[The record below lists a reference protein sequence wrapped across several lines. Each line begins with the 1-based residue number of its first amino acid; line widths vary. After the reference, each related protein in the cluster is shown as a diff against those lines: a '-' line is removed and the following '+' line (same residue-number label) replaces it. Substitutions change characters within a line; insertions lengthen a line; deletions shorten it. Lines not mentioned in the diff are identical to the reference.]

1 MSLNCERPNRGR
13 KPLVSV
19 EINGGRRA
27 LVFLLP
33 RTPCLSKVRS
43 DGLIKRGVSESVDEI
58 FPCAAR
64 FDSMGFGLVSF
75 ERVTVDSSIQ
85 VGVSGPTVWVKVEG
99 KGSFLNS
106 GNLKEFSREMLDRG
120 YREFVVDL
128 ADCAMMD
135 STFMGTMASVALRL
149 KEIGHGHLHIVHCGN
164 RSQQLLSGLG
174 LDQIFDIHSDGTGTP
189 ECEAL
194 EQASRSQTLDSRK
207 KEQAETMLEAHEALC
222 EAAPE
227 NIFRFKD
234 VLDFLRQDL
243 RHETSSK

>member
-1 MSLNCERPNRGR
+1 MQLFKRSFPNQLIGD
-13 KPLVSV
+13 PP
-19 EINGGRRA
+19 RRCQ
-27 LVFLLP
+27 V
-33 RTPCLSKVRS
+33 
-43 DGLIKRGVSESVDEI
+43 
-58 FPCAAR
+58 
-64 FDSMGFGLVSF
+64 DSMPFGLVSF
-75 ERVTVDSSIQ
+75 GRVTVDSSIQ
-85 VGVSGPTVWVKVEG
+85 VGVRGPTVWVKVEG

-106 GNLKEFSREMLDRG
+106 GDLKEFAREMLDRG

-149 KEIGHGHLHIVHCGN
+149 KELGQGHLHIVHCGN

-174 LDQIFDIHSDGTGTP
+174 LDQIFDIHGDGASAP

-194 EQASRSQTLDSRK
+194 EQATRDLSPASRK
-207 KEQAETMLEAHEALC
+207 TEQAETMLEAHEALC

-243 RHETSSK
+243 HHETSSK